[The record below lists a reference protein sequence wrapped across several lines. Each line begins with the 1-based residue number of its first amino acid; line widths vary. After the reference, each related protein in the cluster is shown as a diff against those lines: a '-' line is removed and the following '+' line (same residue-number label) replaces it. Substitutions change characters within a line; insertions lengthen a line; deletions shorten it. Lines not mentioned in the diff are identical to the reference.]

1 MNTCIGHF
9 NQANF
14 CWFLFYAIL
23 GCIHALFMIS
33 PCIYRVLF
41 LPYYPYGRFRNQPII
56 QFTFIGLIS
65 SILSIGFAIGVIIAV
80 SKNLFLFQFIFFE
93 FF

>member
-1 MNTCIGHF
+1 
-9 NQANF
+9 
-14 CWFLFYAIL
+14 
-23 GCIHALFMIS
+23 MIS

-41 LPYYPYGRFRNQPII
+41 LPYYSYARFQNEPII

-80 SKNLFLFQFIFFE
+80 SKNPLLFFLFEFLFKFLGRSFIDYSIKE
-93 FF
+93 YNA